1 MKNKAI
7 ITAACVLI
15 LSGCSSA
22 RVDHQFSNE
31 VPAERMF
38 WEKAR
43 DESNGDSRVVVKRDS
58 GAVYLA
64 CVSNIYFDGVRVAEL
79 YPNEKVTLYVNSG
92 EHLIGEFLS
101 GGGCAPFLKT
111 IRADIKYNS
120 FNVFRVKTQF
130 LGANGGDALLRDHEL
145 P

>member
-7 ITAACVLI
+7 IAAACVLV
-15 LSGCSSA
+15 LSGCSST
-22 RVDHQFSNE
+22 RVDQAFSNE
-31 VPAERMF
+31 VPIERMF

-43 DESNGDSRVVVKRDS
+43 DESNGDSRVIVKRDA
-58 GAVYLA
+58 GAVYSA
-64 CVSNIYFDGVRVAEL
+64 CVSNIFFDGVRVAEL
-79 YPNEKVTLYVNSG
+79 HPNEKVTLHVSSG

-101 GGGCAPFLKT
+101 GGGCFPFLKT

-120 FNVFRVKTQF
+120 FNVFRVKTQYM
-130 LGANGGDALLRDHEL
+130 GANGGEELVRDYDL